1 MPRPVLYPKSNVLL
15 PPRLCASVDY
25 YAYAWQYGSYAQD
38 WDMRFDKRDK
48 ETHRFTIADTRGP
61 LQLTVP
67 IAKPSTSLCRWSDI
81 EISTHGAWW
90 DVHRVALESA
100 YGGSPYFEFY
110 IDRFLPMLTV
120 GVDERFPLLCQLAA
134 AWDIEICNI
143 LGINRLSLTSIAPPY
158 LRNFSSHPD
167 IPVSNRLSSQS
178 DIQASHVLFSQ
189 SDFVKSEVDSLEN
202 LADYPYY
209 QVRADKLGFIPSLSI
224 LDLIFNLGPESPLYL
239 NKISK
244 QLT

>member
-1 MPRPVLYPKSNVLL
+1 MSRPVLYPKSKVLL

-38 WDMRFDKRDK
+38 WAMRFDKREK

-67 IAKPSTSLCRWSDI
+67 IAKPLTSHCRWADI

-120 GVDERFPLLCQLAA
+120 GVEERFPFLCQLAE
-134 AWDIEICNI
+134 AWDEQICNI
-143 LGINRLSLTSIAPPY
+143 LGINRFA
-158 LRNFSSHPD
+158 
-167 IPVSNRLSSQS
+167 
-178 DIQASHVLFSQ
+178 SQ
-189 SDFVKSEVDSLEN
+189 SDFLKSEVDRLEN

-224 LDLIFNLGPESPLYL
+224 LDLIFSLGPESPLYL